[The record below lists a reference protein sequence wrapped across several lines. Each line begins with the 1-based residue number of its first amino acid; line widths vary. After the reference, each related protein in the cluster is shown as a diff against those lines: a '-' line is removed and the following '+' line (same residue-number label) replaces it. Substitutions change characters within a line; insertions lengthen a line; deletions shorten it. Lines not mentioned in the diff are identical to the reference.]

1 MRTHGISTVLGAA
14 GVALSLLSG
23 GAAAAAPKTER
34 PVQVVA
40 PDDVKWDDDYDIR
53 KPLLNRRGKSFR
65 GLEVFIDEK
74 RGNCVACHHNF
85 DVEAVGFL
93 GEIGPDLN
101 WVGERFTKSELRAI
115 LVDPKRMFGDETI
128 MPGFYV
134 TRTGARTKPELVG
147 KTILTAQEVEDVIM
161 YLLEMQR

>member
-1 MRTHGISTVLGAA
+1 MSGMLKTLLATALAVAVAVPAAEGAR
-14 GVALSLLSG
+14 
-23 GAAAAAPKTER
+23 KER
-34 PVQVVA
+34 PLKIVPPEEVV
-40 PDDVKWDDDYDIR
+40 WDDDFDIR
-53 KPLLNRRGKSFR
+53 RPLVNRRGKAFR
-65 GLEVFIDEK
+65 GLEIFIDEK

-93 GEIGPDLN
+93 GDIGPDLN

-134 TRTGARTKPELVG
+134 PRWGLRTPKELQ
-147 KTILTAQEVEDVIM
+147 KTILTAQEVEDLIM

>member
-1 MRTHGISTVLGAA
+1 MRRNALAAIGLVLAA
-14 GVALSLLSG
+14 TSAGQ
-23 GAAAAAPKTER
+23 AAAVER
-34 PVQVVA
+34 PEKIVGPDEVVW
-40 PDDVKWDDDYDIR
+40 VDDYDIP
-53 KPLLNRRGKSFR
+53 KPLINQRGKSFR
-65 GLEVFIDEK
+65 GLEIFIDQK

-115 LVDPKRMFGDETI
+115 LVDSKRMFGDETV

-134 TRTGARTKPELVG
+134 TRSAARTPEALQG
-147 KTILTAQEVEDVIM
+147 KTILTAQEVEDLIA

>member
-1 MRTHGISTVLGAA
+1 MGSKAMQAVCVGLAVLAAA
-14 GVALSLLSG
+14 GQAS
-23 GAAAAAPKTER
+23 AER
-34 PVQVVA
+34 AEKPLKVVA
-40 PDDVKWDDDYDIR
+40 PEEVVWDDDFDVR
-53 KPLLNRRGKSFR
+53 KPLLNRRGKAFR
-65 GLEVFIDEK
+65 GLEVFIDVK

-101 WVGERFTKSELRAI
+101 WVGERFTKTELRAI

-134 TRTGARTKPELVG
+134 KRWGARTPDALKE
-147 KTILTAQEVEDVIM
+147 KTILTAQEVEDVIA

>member
-1 MRTHGISTVLGAA
+1 MTRTLRTLPLACAA
-14 GVALSLLSG
+14 AL
-23 GAAAAAPKTER
+23 AALFAAAPAADAARAEK
-34 PVQVVA
+34 PLKVVA
-40 PDDVKWDDDYDIR
+40 PDAVVWDDDFDIR
-53 KPLLNRRGKSFR
+53 KPLLNRRGKAFR
-65 GLEVFIDEK
+65 GLEVFIDET

-85 DVEAVGFL
+85 DVEAVGYL

-134 TRTGARTKPELVG
+134 TRSGARTPEHLQG
-147 KTILTAQEVEDVIM
+147 KTILTAQEVEDMIM

>member
-1 MRTHGISTVLGAA
+1 MRSQAISALLGAA
-14 GVALSLLSG
+14 ALAVGLAAG
-23 GAAAAAPKTER
+23 GPALAAKAEKPLK
-34 PVQVVA
+34 VVA
-40 PDDVKWDDDYDIR
+40 PEDVKWNDDYDIR
-53 KPLLNRRGKSFR
+53 KPLLNRRGKAFR

-93 GEIGPDLN
+93 GNIGPDLN

-134 TRTGARTKPELVG
+134 ERSGARTKPELIG
-147 KTILTAQEVEDVIM
+147 KTILTAQEVEDVVM

>member
-1 MRTHGISTVLGAA
+1 MQRIAMM
-14 GVALSLLSG
+14 
-23 GAAAAAPKTER
+23 AAAACAAAFGAFDAAAAGSSRPEKIIAPED
-34 PVQVVA
+34 VV
-40 PDDVKWDDDYDIR
+40 WDDDYDVR
-53 KPLLNRRGKSFR
+53 KPLINQRGKAFR
-65 GLEVFIDEK
+65 GLELFIDPDK
-74 RGNCVACHHNF
+74 GNCVACHHNF
-85 DVEAVGFL
+85 DVEAVGYL

-134 TRTGARTKPELVG
+134 ERWGAYTPERFQNV
-147 KTILTAQEVEDVIM
+147 TILSAQEVEDVIA